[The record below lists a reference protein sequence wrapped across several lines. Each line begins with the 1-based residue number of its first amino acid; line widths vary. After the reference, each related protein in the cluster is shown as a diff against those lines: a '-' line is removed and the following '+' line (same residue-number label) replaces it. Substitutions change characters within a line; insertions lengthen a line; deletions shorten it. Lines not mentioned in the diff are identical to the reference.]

1 MTKAD
6 EKICLERVS
15 VITSLLLQNFV
26 SEIIK
31 SNLWYIYEQPTVDFV
46 FLTTVNRWQCV
57 ELRQFQGLLKTKW
70 ATCVTSFR
78 LAGNWREALYCFT
91 LIFTI
96 KTFRIFT
103 LVEITSYVSH
113 NGGSLWLTVL
123 CSYNLQTKISLLVCT
138 LNITNDLS
146 FQTKND
152 PCSCKRNICNYLRSL
167 KNYCS
172 FKYFPV
178 FDWLKSPG

>member
-6 EKICLERVS
+6 ENICLERVS

-31 SNLWYIYEQPTVDFV
+31 RNLWYIYEQPTMDFV

-57 ELRQFQGLLKTKW
+57 ELRQFQGPSKTIWSQGTKFFSKW

-78 LAGNWREALYCFT
+78 LASNRLEALYCFT

-113 NGGSLWLTVL
+113 NGGSWRLTVL
-123 CSYNLQTKISLLVCT
+123 GSDNLQTKISLLVCT

-152 PCSCKRNICNYLRSL
+152 PCSCKRNLCNYLRSL
-167 KNYCS
+167 IN
-172 FKYFPV
+172 
-178 FDWLKSPG
+178 